1 MNSSPQPAIRRG
13 RASDLAAVLAMLQG
27 AGLPTEDL
35 TSAPGLHLWVI
46 STEKSLVGV
55 IGLERFDAGALLR
68 SLAVEPGH
76 QRRGLGRQL
85 VARLEHDAR
94 ADGVQQLVLLTK
106 TAEAFFREL
115 GYEAIDR
122 RYVSEDLKQSAEF
135 RSLCPA
141 SAVCMT
147 KSLVRGPK

>member
-1 MNSSPQPAIRRG
+1 MNPSRQATIRRG
-13 RASDLAAVLAMLQG
+13 KLADLAAALTLLQG

-35 TSAPGLHLWVI
+35 TSAPGLHLWVLCA
-46 STEKSLVGV
+46 EKSLVGV

-68 SLAVEPGH
+68 SLAVEPAH

-94 ADGVQQLVLLTK
+94 ADGVQQLVLLTE
-106 TAEAFFREL
+106 TAEAFFRRL

-135 RSLCPA
+135 RALCPA

-147 KSLVRGPK
+147 KSLVRGPA